1 MEPFQVWLWAL
12 CSNIFAL
19 GHWFKSLFLG
29 EGEHPSQSTD
39 PPPAG
44 CRKCREMS
52 VRLPGSEGR
61 WAQSLVAWQPR
72 HPGLQAMMRGGGPGA
87 LMEPNGA

>member
-29 EGEHPSQSTD
+29 KESTLLKAQTLHR
-39 PPPAG
+39 PAV
-44 CRKCREMS
+44 EN
-52 VRLPGSEGR
+52 VGR
-61 WAQSLVAWQPR
+61 
-72 HPGLQAMMRGGGPGA
+72 
-87 LMEPNGA
+87 